1 MARFLTVVVL
11 VAIVLFWGAPA
22 LGSPGLQVTTCENLG
37 GDVWRYTFFACT
49 PNVDAND
56 LHVRLLDLE
65 ISQGEAIVACDAPAL
80 PGFSCNFTPT
90 EATYLFPT
98 VGPFECVPDLPGDAN
113 KFVVDVLTTDGVSL
127 VEEIWTLDGS
137 VVAGFN
143 AVISCPPIS
152 VEPETW
158 GRVKA
163 LYR

>member
-1 MARFLTVVVL
+1 MARLLIAAVL
-11 VAIVLFWGAPA
+11 VTIVVFWGAPA
-22 LGSPGLQVTTCENLG
+22 LGNPGLQVTTCEDLG

-49 PNVDAND
+49 PNIDAND
-56 LHVRLLDLE
+56 LHVRLLASE
-65 ISQGEAIVACDAPAL
+65 VSQGEAIIACDAPTI
-80 PGFSCNFTPT
+80 PGFSCSFTAT

-127 VEEIWTLDGS
+127 VEEIWTLDGI
-137 VVAGFN
+137 VLAAFY
-143 AVISCPPIS
+143 AVIACPPIS
-152 VEPETW
+152 VEQETW